1 MLRGLCS
8 QEAYRALS
16 DCAAAV
22 MWRSRSPSASE
33 ATLTGSDL
41 ARATGS
47 ALVVVSATP
56 SASLGRAVQA
66 VTATAIRPAE
76 MRRPALRRSCGLLSI
91 RRDPISDNTR
101 LPDR

>member
-41 ARATGS
+41 ARAAGWIGCRRG
-47 ALVVVSATP
+47 VSD
-56 SASLGRAVQA
+56 
-66 VTATAIRPAE
+66 
-76 MRRPALRRSCGLLSI
+76 ALRISVSCCSG
-91 RRDPISDNTR
+91 RDSDGHQACGDEASRASAFMR
-101 LPDR
+101 LAFHST